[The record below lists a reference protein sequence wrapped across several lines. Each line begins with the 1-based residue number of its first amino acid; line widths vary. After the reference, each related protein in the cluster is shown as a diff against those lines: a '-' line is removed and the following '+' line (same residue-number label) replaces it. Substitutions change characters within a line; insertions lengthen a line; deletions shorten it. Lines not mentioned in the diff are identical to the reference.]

1 MIVRIF
7 IAIVLICMSSVAV
20 ASSGDVWGETIDT
33 QYQVDSTK
41 SIKELKQN
49 IQDLEAEK
57 EQIHQTFQQFTEEH
71 GKLSSFF
78 RSDLSSEEIAEIEEL
93 ISLYNIYKERLNK
106 QLLEKAKSFEVTN
119 DEEVKF
125 LQDRLD
131 LFKRLVPYVEP
142 EQLSEYVAY
151 IKSDALF
158 QKGKQEIAV
167 EVERKKEILD
177 TKVEHLKEKIVEHR
191 QVLDEKLRITMVKKI
206 QEKLEQIWKNPR
218 FTELSLDERVML
230 LQKTLDRIEEKRK
243 ILEESAPE
251 PATLNYLKKMEL
263 FDLIESELEIFI
275 GAQE

>member
-1 MIVRIF
+1 M
-7 IAIVLICMSSVAV
+7 
-20 ASSGDVWGETIDT
+20 
-33 QYQVDSTK
+33 
-41 SIKELKQN
+41 
-49 IQDLEAEK
+49 
-57 EQIHQTFQQFTEEH
+57 
-71 GKLSSFF
+71 
-78 RSDLSSEEIAEIEEL
+78 SSEEIAEIEEL

-206 QEKLEQIWKNPR
+206 QEKLEQI
-218 FTELSLDERVML
+218 
-230 LQKTLDRIEEKRK
+230 
-243 ILEESAPE
+243 
-251 PATLNYLKKMEL
+251 
-263 FDLIESELEIFI
+263 
-275 GAQE
+275 